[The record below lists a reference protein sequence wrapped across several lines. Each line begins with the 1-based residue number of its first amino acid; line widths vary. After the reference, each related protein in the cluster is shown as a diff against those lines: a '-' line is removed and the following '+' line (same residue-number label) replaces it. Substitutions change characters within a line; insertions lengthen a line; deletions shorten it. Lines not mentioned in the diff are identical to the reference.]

1 MRFARKL
8 RLCAT
13 SSDVARDL
21 ARYWLLLGN
30 LTSRDMA
37 GVEIQQA
44 GIRRFV
50 GSGAVESNGVERA
63 GNHASARSERERLQ
77 ALAGYRIVGTPAD
90 PEFDSVA
97 RLAASMARMPI
108 AAASFVDGRR
118 EWIKAQAGPGLEHV
132 EGRDSFGRAVVES
145 AAPLVVEDALED
157 ERWRTHPWVT
167 GDPGIRF
174 YAAVP
179 LLAPGGLAIGA
190 VSVLDTEPHESSDLL
205 IEQLHM
211 LADVLMPHLEHR

>member
-1 MRFARKL
+1 
-8 RLCAT
+8 
-13 SSDVARDL
+13 
-21 ARYWLLLGN
+21 
-30 LTSRDMA
+30 MA
-37 GVEIQQA
+37 GVELKQG
-44 GIRRFV
+44 GIRRF
-50 GSGAVESNGVERA
+50 GASEAVETNRTNGGDV
-63 GNHASARSERERLQ
+63 SARCERERLQ

-97 RLAASMARMPI
+97 RLAASMAQMPI

-145 AAPLVVEDALED
+145 GAPLIVEDATTD
-157 ERWRTHPWVT
+157 ARWKSHPWVV

-179 LLAPGGLAIGA
+179 LLAPGGLAIGTVA
-190 VSVLDTEPHESSDLL
+190 VLDTEPHKSSERL
-205 IEQLHM
+205 IEQLEM
-211 LADVLMPHLEHR
+211 LADVLMPHLEHRREESMVQSLTLVVGYDGRIQRASSAWRS